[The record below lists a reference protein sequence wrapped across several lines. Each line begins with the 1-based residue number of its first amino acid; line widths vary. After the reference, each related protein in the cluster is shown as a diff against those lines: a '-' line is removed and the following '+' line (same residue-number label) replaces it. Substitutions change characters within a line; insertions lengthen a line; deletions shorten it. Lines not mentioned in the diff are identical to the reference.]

1 MNTQTSLKKLERNLF
16 QETIYD
22 GTLDIQ
28 IGFILLI
35 FVIGPLLSKSLGDFW
50 SSAVFLPLWIVLF
63 MGIKAFKKAY
73 IQPRI
78 GRIEFSPYRKKRLKK
93 INLVILIF
101 NLVALGLGM
110 LAFFNFQEFPGWL
123 PLSILFLIGFSL
135 GGYMIESPRLYLYG
149 FLTALAPLVGEYL
162 YNNHGFSH
170 HGFPFTF
177 GVLSAGFILT
187 GLVLMF
193 NIFRRY
199 QLPEKEDL
207 EW

>member
-1 MNTQTSLKKLERNLF
+1 MNSQISLKKLEHNLF
-16 QETIYD
+16 QETIRD

-35 FVIGPLLSKSLGDFW
+35 FVIAPLLSKSLGDFW
-50 SSAVFLPLWIVLF
+50 SSAIFLPLWIVF
-63 MGIKAFKKAY
+63 FIGIKAFKKAY

-78 GRIEFSPYRKKRLKK
+78 GQIEFSPYRKKRLKN

-101 NLVALGLGM
+101 NLVALGLGI

-149 FLTALAPLVGEYL
+149 FLTALAPLAGEYL
-162 YNNHGFSH
+162 YKNHGFSH
-170 HGFPFTF
+170 HGFPFIF
-177 GVLSAGFILT
+177 GVLSTGFIFT
-187 GLVLMF
+187 GLVLMI